1 MTFKAFY
8 LSIVL
13 LINSNHFV
21 NSHSWVSCTDYKVN
35 NNQPINYDIN
45 KCSGFPRDFES
56 QYNSDLTKG
65 FGYDTGYEF
74 RSQGCR
80 NPKNSNYNLKI
91 ANYVSGQEVCLIYPS
106 KNHVAEYCTNNP
118 FIPDNGLFISRSAQS
133 NSDNFDINYEHKNG
147 QHQFGTVDYKGF
159 QNCPGFCQNNDKT
172 PCYVCFNLENN
183 IPSGIYSF
191 KWTWELNP
199 GEYYTT
205 CWDAQINGPNSP
217 PNSPSVSPPSVSPTN
232 SPPSNSPTNSPPSN
246 SPTNSPPTNSPPNNQ
261 VDDHHDNELYNEEDL
276 NKNNNHNNNDDFSD
290 ENLINNNPF
299 KSMEEQ
305 CKSDDN
311 VCKDNV
317 NKRRDAYNKMLDRKI
332 NPNNNQ
338 NNNQNNNNQNNNQN
352 NNNQNNNNQN
362 NNQNNN
368 NQNNNPNLRTEVPKN
383 EVSLNNNPLKY
394 EYVENNI
401 CKL

>member
-8 LSIVL
+8 LSIIL

-56 QYNSDLTKG
+56 QYNSDLTRG

-106 KNHVAEYCTNNP
+106 KNHVAEYCNNNP

-191 KWTWELNP
+191 KWTWELNS

-205 CWDAQINGPNSP
+205 CWDAQINGPNSPPNSPTNSP

-246 SPTNSPPTNSPPNNQ
+246 SPTNSPPNNQ
-261 VDDHHDNELYNEEDL
+261 VDDHHDNEEDL

-317 NKRRDAYNKMLDRKI
+317 NKRRDAYNKMLDRKN
-332 NPNNNQ
+332 NP
-338 NNNQNNNNQNNNQN
+338 NNNQNNNNQNNNNQN
-352 NNNQNNNNQN
+352 NNNQNNNQNNNNQN

>member
-1 MTFKAFY
+1 MDFKPFY
-8 LSIVL
+8 LSFVI
-13 LINSNHFV
+13 LINLNHFV
-21 NSHSWVSCTDYKVN
+21 NSHSWVSCTDYKVT

-56 QYNSDLTKG
+56 QYNSDLTRG

-106 KNHVAEYCTNNP
+106 KNHVAEYCNNNP
-118 FIPDNGLFISRSAQS
+118 FVPDNGLFISRSAQS
-133 NSDNFDINYEHKNG
+133 NSDNFNVNYEHKNG
-147 QHQFGTVDYKGF
+147 KHQFGTVDYKGF
-159 QNCPGFCQNNDKT
+159 QNCPGFCQNQDKT
-172 PCYVCFNLENN
+172 PCYVCFNLEND
-183 IPSGIYSF
+183 IPSGVYSF

-217 PNSPSVSPPSVSPTN
+217 PSNSPPN
-232 SPPSNSPTNSPPSN
+232 SPPSNSPPNSPPSN
-246 SPTNSPPTNSPPNNQ
+246 SPPSNSPPSNSPLSNSP
-261 VDDHHDNELYNEEDL
+261 VDDHHDELCDEEEL
-276 NKNNNHNNNDDFSD
+276 NKNYDDDQFSD
-290 ENLINNNPF
+290 ENLIKNNPF
-299 KSMEEQ
+299 NSMEEQ

-317 NKRRDAYNKMLDRKI
+317 NKRRDAYNKMLDRKN

-338 NNNQNNNNQNNNQN
+338 NNNNHHKKCNNQN
-352 NNNQNNNNQN
+352 NNNQNNNNQNN

-368 NQNNNPNLRTEVPKN
+368 NQNNNPNLRTEIPN
-383 EVSLNNNPLKY
+383 NYVSPNNNPLKY
-394 EYVENNI
+394 EYIENNI
-401 CKL
+401 CKV